1 MSAALVDLV
10 SKGAQDV
17 YITGDPEVS
26 FFRQNFR
33 RHTNFAIKPERV
45 DYIGQFN
52 GGAEVTIPIK
62 SKGDLLSYVWIEAP
76 DIQTAFNA
84 DAALQ
89 KGLFATDE
97 SATEFTLLIGGQQ
110 VCKLDSLFIQGV
122 HNVLYNDT
130 SAKASCAATTALV
143 SANAKSAIG
152 ARVGSDYFVIPFFF
166 SEDWTKSLPL
176 VAMQYHEVEIRI
188 KCRSGLAFG
197 ATPKVYANYVYLDT
211 DERNRLLS
219 TEQEILITQTQHQI
233 MDATNIVGTTVDVD
247 LTYFNHPS
255 KAIHLISSAADGTA
269 WDNELK
275 FDSATLYINGQPL
288 FEDMSDTYHH
298 NVVPEMHCTV
308 LPSGVIDSSP
318 LFTWPFCIKLN
329 GSQPS
334 GSLNF
339 SRVDNSKLVLKNL
352 TIAGSPNMLR
362 VYTVN
367 YNILRVKNGLAG
379 VAFGN

>member
-1 MSAALVDLV
+1 M
-10 SKGAQDV
+10 
-17 YITGDPEVS
+17 
-26 FFRQNFR
+26 
-33 RHTNFAIKPERV
+33 
-45 DYIGQFN
+45 
-52 GGAEVTIPIK
+52 
-62 SKGDLLSYVWIEAP
+62 
-76 DIQTAFNA
+76 
-84 DAALQ
+84 
-89 KGLFATDE
+89 
-97 SATEFTLLIGGQQ
+97 
-110 VCKLDSLFIQGV
+110 
-122 HNVLYNDT
+122 
-130 SAKASCAATTALV
+130 

-166 SEDWTKSLPL
+166 SEDWTKALPL

-233 MDATNIVGTTVDVD
+233 MDTSSSGTVDVD

-352 TIAGSPNMLR
+352 TVSDDPAPSMLR

>member
-52 GGAEVTIPIK
+52 AGAEVTIPIK

-76 DIQTAFNA
+76 EIQTALS
-84 DAALQ
+84 DT
-89 KGLFATDE
+89 GLFATGQ

-130 SAKASCAATTALV
+130 SAKASCAVTTSVA

-152 ARVGSDYFVIPFFF
+152 SSVGSDYFVIPFFF
-166 SEDWTKSLPL
+166 SEDWTKALPL

-188 KCRSGLAFG
+188 KCRSGLTGFG

-211 DERNRLLS
+211 EERNRLLN

-233 MDATNIVGTTVDVD
+233 MDTNSSGTVDVD

-308 LPSGVIDSSP
+308 LPSGVVNSVP

-352 TIAGSPNMLR
+352 TVAGSPSMLR

>member
-52 GGAEVTIPIK
+52 AGAEVTIPIK

-76 DIQTAFNA
+76 EIQTALS
-84 DAALQ
+84 DT
-89 KGLFATDE
+89 GLFATGQ

-130 SAKASCAATTALV
+130 SAKASCAVTTAV
-143 SANAKSAIG
+143 ASANAKSERTG
-152 ARVGSDYFVIPFFF
+152 TVGSDYFVIPFFF
-166 SEDWTKSLPL
+166 SEDWTKALPL

-233 MDATNIVGTTVDVD
+233 MDTNSSGTVDVD

-255 KAIHLISSAADGTA
+255 KAIHLISSAADGGA
-269 WDNELK
+269 WDDEVK

-288 FEDMSDTYHH
+288 FEDLSDTYHH

-308 LPSGVIDSSP
+308 LPSGVVNSVP

-352 TIAGSPNMLR
+352 TVAGSPSMLR

>member
-76 DIQTAFNA
+76 DIQTAFNT
-84 DAALQ
+84 DTELQ
-89 KGLFATDE
+89 KGLFATGQ

-152 ARVGSDYFVIPFFF
+152 TRVGSDYFVIPFFF
-166 SEDWTKSLPL
+166 SEDWTKALPL

-211 DERNRLLS
+211 DERNRLLN

-233 MDATNIVGTTVDVD
+233 MDTSSSGTVDVD

-255 KAIHLISSAADGTA
+255 KAIHLISSHADGGA
-269 WDNELK
+269 WDDEIK

-308 LPSGVIDSSP
+308 LPSGVIDSVP

-352 TIAGSPNMLR
+352 TVGGGPSMLR

>member
-76 DIQTAFNA
+76 DIQTAFNT
-84 DAALQ
+84 DTELQ
-89 KGLFATDE
+89 KGLFATGQ

-130 SAKASCAATTALV
+130 SAKASCAVTTSVA

-188 KCRSGLAFG
+188 KCRSGLAFN

-233 MDATNIVGTTVDVD
+233 MDTSSSGTVDVD

-308 LPSGVIDSSP
+308 LPSGVIDSVP

-352 TIAGSPNMLR
+352 AVGVTPNMLR

>member
-1 MSAALVDLV
+1 MSAALIDLV
-10 SKGAQDV
+10 SKGAQDA
-17 YITGDPEVS
+17 YITGQPQVS
-26 FFRQNFR
+26 FFRHNYK
-33 RHTNFAIKPERV
+33 RHTNFAMRPERV
-45 DYIGQFN
+45 DYIGTF
-52 GGAEVTIPIK
+52 GASNEIVVPLR

-76 DIQTAFNA
+76 EIQTALG
-84 DAALQ
+84 DT
-89 KGLFATDE
+89 GLFATDE

-110 VCKLDSLFIQGV
+110 VCKLDSLFIQGI

-130 SAKASCAATTALV
+130 SAKASCAVTTAV
-143 SANAKSAIG
+143 ASANAKSAKTG
-152 ARVGSDYFVIPFFF
+152 AQGSDYFVIPFFF
-166 SEDWTKSLPL
+166 SEDWTKALPL

-188 KCRSGLAFG
+188 KCRSGLAFN

-233 MDATNIVGTTVDVD
+233 MDTSSSGTVDVD

-255 KAIHLISSAADGTA
+255 KAIHLISSANDGGA
-269 WDNELK
+269 WDDEVN

-288 FEDMSDTYHH
+288 FEDLSDTYHH

-308 LPSGVIDSSP
+308 LPSGVIDSVP

-352 TIAGSPNMLR
+352 TVGVTPNMLR

>member
-76 DIQTAFNA
+76 DIQTALGN
-84 DAALQ
+84 D
-89 KGLFATDE
+89 GLFATDG

-130 SAKASCAATTALV
+130 SAKASCAVTTSVA

-152 ARVGSDYFVIPFFF
+152 SRVGSDYFVIPFFF
-166 SEDWTKSLPL
+166 SEDWTKALPL

-211 DERNRLLS
+211 DERNRLLN

-233 MDATNIVGTTVDVD
+233 MDTANITDTTVDVD

-308 LPSGVIDSSP
+308 LPSGVIDSVP

-352 TIAGSPNMLR
+352 NVGVTPNMLR

>member
-1 MSAALVDLV
+1 M
-10 SKGAQDV
+10 
-17 YITGDPEVS
+17 
-26 FFRQNFR
+26 
-33 RHTNFAIKPERV
+33 
-45 DYIGQFN
+45 
-52 GGAEVTIPIK
+52 
-62 SKGDLLSYVWIEAP
+62 
-76 DIQTAFNA
+76 
-84 DAALQ
+84 
-89 KGLFATDE
+89 
-97 SATEFTLLIGGQQ
+97 
-110 VCKLDSLFIQGV
+110 
-122 HNVLYNDT
+122 
-130 SAKASCAATTALV
+130 TTAV
-143 SANAKSAIG
+143 ASANAKSAKTG
-152 ARVGSDYFVIPFFF
+152 TQGSDYFVIPFFF

-233 MDATNIVGTTVDVD
+233 MDTTNIAGTTVDVD

-352 TIAGSPNMLR
+352 TVSDDPAPSMLR

>member
-52 GGAEVTIPIK
+52 AGAEVTIPIK
-62 SKGDLLSYVWIEAP
+62 SKGDLLSYVWIEAT
-76 DIQTAFNA
+76 DIQTALGNT
-84 DAALQ
+84 
-89 KGLFATDE
+89 GLFATGQ

-130 SAKASCAATTALV
+130 SAKASCAVTTSVA

-152 ARVGSDYFVIPFFF
+152 SGVGSDYFVIPFFF
-166 SEDWTKSLPL
+166 SEDWTKALPL

-188 KCRSGLAFG
+188 KCRSGLTGFG

-211 DERNRLLS
+211 EERNRLIN

-233 MDATNIVGTTVDVD
+233 MDTSSSGTVDVD

-288 FEDMSDTYHH
+288 FEDLSDTYHH

-308 LPSGVIDSSP
+308 LPSGVIDSVP

-352 TIAGSPNMLR
+352 TVAGTPSMLR

>member
-52 GGAEVTIPIK
+52 AGAEVTIPIK

-76 DIQTAFNA
+76 EIQTALGNS
-84 DAALQ
+84 
-89 KGLFATDE
+89 GLFAVDE

-130 SAKASCAATTALV
+130 PAKASCAVTTAV
-143 SANAKSAIG
+143 ASENAKSARVVG
-152 ARVGSDYFVIPFFF
+152 VTPTVGSDYFVIPFFF
-166 SEDWTKSLPL
+166 SEDWTKALPL

-188 KCRSGLAFG
+188 KCRSGLSFG

-211 DERNRLLS
+211 EERNRLIN

-233 MDATNIVGTTVDVD
+233 MDTTNITDTTVDVD

-255 KAIHLISSAADGTA
+255 KAIHLISSANDGAA
-269 WDNELK
+269 WDDEVK

-308 LPSGVIDSSP
+308 LPSGVINSVP

-352 TIAGSPNMLR
+352 TVGGSPSMLR

>member
-1 MSAALVDLV
+1 M
-10 SKGAQDV
+10 
-17 YITGDPEVS
+17 
-26 FFRQNFR
+26 
-33 RHTNFAIKPERV
+33 
-45 DYIGQFN
+45 
-52 GGAEVTIPIK
+52 
-62 SKGDLLSYVWIEAP
+62 
-76 DIQTAFNA
+76 
-84 DAALQ
+84 
-89 KGLFATDE
+89 
-97 SATEFTLLIGGQQ
+97 
-110 VCKLDSLFIQGV
+110 
-122 HNVLYNDT
+122 
-130 SAKASCAATTALV
+130 TTAV
-143 SANAKSAIG
+143 ASENAKSARNG
-152 ARVGSDYFVIPFFF
+152 TVGSDYFVIPFFF
-166 SEDWTKSLPL
+166 SEDWTKALPL

-188 KCRSGLAFG
+188 KCRSGLDFA

-211 DERNRLLS
+211 EERNRLIN

-233 MDATNIVGTTVDVD
+233 MDTSSSGTVDVD

-255 KAIHLISSAADGTA
+255 KAIHLISSAVDGGA
-269 WDNELK
+269 WDDEVK

-288 FEDMSDTYHH
+288 FEDLSDTYHH

-308 LPSGVIDSSP
+308 LPSGVVNSVP

-352 TIAGSPNMLR
+352 TVAGSPSMLR